1 MKFHEN
7 YSLLAPFFT
16 GSRYAMQN
24 IKTILS
30 TVIRQFRIYTEYKSI
45 EEIRLKISI
54 VLRMED
60 GMKLWLESR

>member
-1 MKFHEN
+1 
-7 YSLLAPFFT
+7 
-16 GSRYAMQN
+16 MQN

-30 TVIRQFRIYTEYKSI
+30 TLICQFTFHTEYEKI
-45 EEIRLKISI
+45 EDIKLKMSI